1 MNSMHIRCAMS
12 SVGCRPRGGG
22 QICPHSAPTNWRAL
36 TTHLP
41 QDNPR
46 DGRPEA
52 IGHRVGLGGRRQ
64 CAAWDPSICP
74 SNQNPWGQVLNA
86 RASAVRFS
94 WMLTPAHSRAPSHSL
109 TGIFR
114 GQPRAFFIND
124 TYRKHERRLLSGYL
138 WPRAAG
144 LRARAHAGGVWP
156 CAADARAR
164 RALACA
170 CTACRRA
177 ERRPLVGL
185 IRTP

>member
-1 MNSMHIRCAMS
+1 MRCL
-12 SVGCRPRGGG
+12 GP
-22 QICPHSAPTNWRAL
+22 L
-36 TTHLP
+36 HLP
-41 QDNPR
+41 
-46 DGRPEA
+46 
-52 IGHRVGLGGRRQ
+52 V
-64 CAAWDPSICP
+64 
-74 SNQNPWGQVLNA
+74 NQNPWGQVLNA
-86 RASAVRFS
+86 RASALRFS

-109 TGIFR
+109 AGIF
-114 GQPRAFFIND
+114 GVQSRAFFINI
-124 TYRKHERRLLSGYL
+124 TYRKHERRHISGYL

-156 CAADARAR
+156 CATDARAR